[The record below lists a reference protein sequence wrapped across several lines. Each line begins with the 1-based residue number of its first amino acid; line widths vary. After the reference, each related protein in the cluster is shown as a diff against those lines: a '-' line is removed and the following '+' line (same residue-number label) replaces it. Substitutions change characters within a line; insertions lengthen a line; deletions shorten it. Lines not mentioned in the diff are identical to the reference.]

1 MTTSLKKNRYFLSIP
16 LVAIFAVAP
25 IVSKAQILA
34 QTAFETLLNQATAEG
49 GVNGVKFIDSASIKD
64 FYVRRGSQPLWADRA
79 QAQMVLGVLDEA
91 WTQGLNP
98 QKYHVQALHGLID
111 DAGKFGTEEARAD
124 LILTDAVIRYG
135 YDVSGMRLNPAAID
149 QRAQYWRQ
157 PEKAAQILKLL
168 ENSTEPARLVAA
180 MAPHD
185 SLYSLLR
192 KEMVRVSR
200 EGAAYDSVLP
210 MKFGRT
216 YFHPHG
222 RSKAVPAL
230 RMRLGVKYEPRNG
243 KEDYYDDRLAAAVM
257 AFQRQHNLKPD
268 GIIGGETLALLNQ
281 SRRQRMEQLVA
292 NLERLRWL
300 DQNIPARYVLVNI
313 PSQTLWAVEDGK
325 VAFKM
330 PVVVGKPDRPTH
342 TFRADIIGI
351 RFNPTWTVPMGIKVK
366 DMLPQLQED
375 PNALADKG
383 IDIMEDGESIDPSSI
398 DWQNI
403 SRSELNHIRMVQS
416 AGDHN
421 ALGRIRVLMPNEF
434 DIYLHDTNH
443 PEFFNLVERTASS
456 GCIRLS
462 QPEQMAR
469 FVLAHNKGWSD
480 KKMNALIA
488 RGTTSE
494 VPVADKLPVY
504 IIYQT
509 LWKADD
515 GTLIYGPDVYGEDK
529 RLVSALSAIN
539 GYILPDIQIGSIMG
553 DKGIPETPALA
564 SAR

>member
-1 MTTSLKKNRYFLSIP
+1 MALSLMKKRALLSIP
-16 LVAIFAVAP
+16 LVAILAITP
-25 IVSKAQILA
+25 IMCKAQIVS
-34 QTAFETLLNQATAEG
+34 QIGFDTLLTDAIAHG
-49 GVNGVKFIDSASIKD
+49 GIDGAKFADGKSMGD
-64 FYVRRGSQPLWADRA
+64 FYTRRGNQRYWTDHAKA
-79 QAQMVLGVLDEA
+79 QAVLAILDES

-98 QKYHVQALHGLID
+98 QKYHVQVLHTLID
-111 DAGKFGTEEARAD
+111 DVGQFRAGQSKVD
-124 LILTDAVIRYG
+124 LLLTDAVIRYG
-135 YDVSGMRLNPAAID
+135 RDVSGMRIDPSRID

-157 PEKAAQILKLL
+157 AQKAEEILKSL
-168 ENSTEPARLVAA
+168 EGTAEPERFIAG
-180 MAPHD
+180 MAPRD
-185 SLYSLLR
+185 ALYTLLR
-192 KEMVRVSR
+192 KEMIRVSK

-210 MKFGRT
+210 MKFGRA
-216 YFHPHG
+216 YFRPHS

-230 RMRLGVKYEPRNG
+230 RMRLGVKHDVKNS

-257 AFQRQHNLKPD
+257 AFQKQHNLKPD
-268 GIIGGETLALLNQ
+268 GIIGGKTLALLNQ
-281 SRRQRMEQLVA
+281 SRRERMQQLVA

-300 DQNIPARYVLVNI
+300 DQHIPSRYVLVNI

-342 TFRADIIGI
+342 TFRADITGI
-351 RFNPTWTVPMGIKVK
+351 RFNPTWTVPMGIKIK

-398 DWQNI
+398 DWENI

-488 RGTTSE
+488 KGTTSE
-494 VPVADKLPVY
+494 VPVAEKLPVY

-509 LWKADD
+509 LWKSDD
-515 GTLIYGPDVYGEDK
+515 GSLIYGPDVYGEDK
-529 RLVSALSAIN
+529 RLVNALSAIN
-539 GYILPDIQIGSIMG
+539 GYILPDAQTGSIIG
-553 DKGIPETPALA
+553 DSGIPETAALA

>member
-1 MTTSLKKNRYFLSIP
+1 MALSLMKKRALLSIP
-16 LVAIFAVAP
+16 LVAVLAITP
-25 IVSKAQILA
+25 IMCKAQIVS
-34 QTAFETLLNQATAEG
+34 QIGFDTLLTDAIAHG
-49 GVNGVKFIDSASIKD
+49 GIDGAKFADGKSMGD
-64 FYVRRGSQPLWADRA
+64 FYTRRGNQRYWTDHAKA
-79 QAQMVLGVLDEA
+79 QAVLAILDES

-98 QKYHVQALHGLID
+98 QKYHVQVLHTLID
-111 DAGKFGTEEARAD
+111 DVGQFRAGQSKVD
-124 LILTDAVIRYG
+124 LLLTDAVIRYG
-135 YDVSGMRLNPAAID
+135 RDVSGMRIDPSRID

-157 PEKAAQILKLL
+157 AQKAEEILKSL
-168 ENSTEPARLVAA
+168 EGTAEPERFIAG
-180 MAPHD
+180 MAPRD
-185 SLYSLLR
+185 ALYTLLR
-192 KEMVRVSR
+192 KEMIRVSK

-210 MKFGRT
+210 MKFGRA
-216 YFHPHG
+216 YFRPHS

-230 RMRLGVKYEPRNG
+230 RMRLGVKHDVKNS

-257 AFQRQHNLKPD
+257 AFQKQHNLKPD
-268 GIIGGETLALLNQ
+268 GIIGGKTLALLNQ
-281 SRRQRMEQLVA
+281 SRRERMQQLVA

-300 DQNIPARYVLVNI
+300 DQHIPSRYVLVNI

-342 TFRADIIGI
+342 TFRADITGI
-351 RFNPTWTVPMGIKVK
+351 RFNPTWTVPMGIKIK

-398 DWQNI
+398 DWENI

-488 RGTTSE
+488 KGTTSE
-494 VPVADKLPVY
+494 VPVAEKLPVY

-509 LWKADD
+509 LWKSDD
-515 GTLIYGPDVYGEDK
+515 GSLIYGPDVYGEDK
-529 RLVSALSAIN
+529 RLVNALSAIN
-539 GYILPDIQIGSIMG
+539 GYILPDAQTGSIIG
-553 DKGIPETPALA
+553 DSGIPETAALA